1 MQRDPLAA
9 QSFAVQYREACR
21 HTDQLFDRIHPEF
34 LASRP
39 VAERHRLLFYIG
51 HLEAFDWNLLSGR
64 LFDEP
69 AFNPAF
75 DRLFAFGIDPVGGGL
90 PTDQPEDW
98 PSLQAV
104 RGYRDEVRQRIAAHI
119 ADTDF
124 SCTASARANAGA
136 DPATLI
142 QVVIE
147 HRQMH
152 AETLAYLIHQMPLAQ
167 KRIPED
173 GSLSTGAPVPPRSEA
188 GMCRI
193 PAGVAVLGIER
204 GDPPGS
210 RLESPRAT
218 LAEGPDAGPD
228 AEAAGAGRFGWDNE
242 FGACAVTVPAFL
254 IDRHMVTNGEYLA
267 FVDAGGYQRQAFWSD
282 ADWAWLAQSGTT
294 HPAFWRP
301 DAAGWRQRTMFE
313 DLPLPLDWP
322 VYVSHAEAQAYARF
336 VGKRLP
342 TEAQWLR
349 AAEGAAGHDA
359 PPEDGNFDFR
369 AWDPSPVHAH
379 PRNRSRHGVEGQ
391 FGNGWEWTS
400 DAFAPLPGFAA
411 FAFYPG
417 YSADFFDGRHFV
429 MKGGS
434 PRTAARMLRPSFRN
448 WFQPHYPYAYVGLRC
463 VQDV

>member
-1 MQRDPLAA
+1 MQRDPIAA
-9 QSFAVQYREACR
+9 HSFAVQYREACR
-21 HTDQLFDRIHPEF
+21 HTDQLFDHILPEF
-34 LASRP
+34 LSVRP

-51 HLEAFDWNLLSGR
+51 HLEAFDWNLLSSR
-64 LFDEP
+64 LFHEP
-69 AFNPAF
+69 AFHPAF

-98 PSLQAV
+98 PAMREILD
-104 RGYRDEVRQRIAAHI
+104 YRDEVRRRIAARI

-124 SCTASARANAGA
+124 SRGAGVDGGPDA
-136 DPATLI
+136 ATLI

-167 KRIPED
+167 KRGPTD
-173 GSLSTGAPVPPRSEA
+173 GSRSMPTDALPALSAD
-188 GMCRI
+188 MCHV
-193 PAGVAVLGIER
+193 PAGVAVVGIAR
-204 GDPPGS
+204 ADAAVGDG
-210 RLESPRAT
+210 
-218 LAEGPDAGPD
+218 LARTPV
-228 AEAAGAGRFGWDNE
+228 AASGASASRFGWDNE
-242 FGACAVTVPAFL
+242 FGAREVAVPAFA
-254 IDRHMVTNGEYLA
+254 IDRHMVTNGAYLA
-267 FVDAGGYQRQAFWSD
+267 FVEAGGYRCREFWSD
-282 ADWAWLAQSGTT
+282 ADWDWLTATGTA

-301 DAAGWRQRTMFE
+301 HGSGWRQRTMFDE
-313 DLPLPLDWP
+313 VPLPLDWP

-349 AAEGAAGHDA
+349 AAEGAAAHDA
-359 PPEDGNFDFR
+359 PPKAGNFDFR
-369 AWDPSPVHAH
+369 TWDPCAVHAH
-379 PRNRSRHGVEGQ
+379 PENRSVHGVEGQ

-400 DAFAPLPGFAA
+400 DVFAPLPGFTP
-411 FAFYPG
+411 FSFYPG

-434 PRTAARMLRPSFRN
+434 PRTAARLLRPSFRN
-448 WFQPHYPYAYVGLRC
+448 WFQPHYPYVYVGLRC

>member
-21 HTDQLFDRIHPEF
+21 HTDQLFDRIHTEF
-34 LASRP
+34 LAARP

-98 PSLQAV
+98 PALQDIH
-104 RGYRDEVRQRIAAHI
+104 GYRDEVRRRIAGHI
-119 ADTDF
+119 ADTNF
-124 SCTASARANAGA
+124 SRAASAPAQT
-136 DPATLI
+136 DPATLL

-167 KRIPED
+167 KRMPTD
-173 GSLSTGAPVPPRSEA
+173 GSLSIVAQVPARPAPD
-188 GMCRI
+188 MCRI
-193 PAGVAVLGIER
+193 PAGAVVLGM
-204 GDPPGS
+204 PAGS
-210 RLESPRAT
+210 GTAHPRAM
-218 LAEGPDAGPD
+218 DAGPVTD
-228 AEAAGAGRFGWDNE
+228 PQVAPAGTGRFGWDNE
-242 FGACAVTVPAFL
+242 FGACEVTVPAFL
-254 IDRHMVTNGEYLA
+254 IDRHMVTNEAYLG
-267 FVDAGGYQRQAFWSD
+267 FLDAGGYRRREFWSD
-282 ADWAWLAQSGTT
+282 ADWAWLAASGTT

-301 DAAGWRQRTMFE
+301 DASGWRQRTMFE

-349 AAEGAAGHDA
+349 AAEGAADHDA

-400 DAFAPLPGFAA
+400 DVFAPLPGFAA
-411 FAFYPG
+411 FPFYPG

-448 WFQPHYPYAYVGLRC
+448 WFQPHYPYVYVGLRC
-463 VQDV
+463 VQDI

>member
-1 MQRDPLAA
+1 MQRDPFAA

-21 HTDQLFDRIHPEF
+21 HTDELFDRIHPEY
-34 LASRP
+34 LVARP

-64 LFDEP
+64 LFDVP

-90 PTDQPEDW
+90 PTDQPADW
-98 PSLQAV
+98 PSLEAI
-104 RGYRDEVRQRIAAHI
+104 REYRDEVRRRIVAQI

-124 SCTASARANAGA
+124 SGAGQPGA
-136 DPATLI
+136 GQPGAGQPGAQVDPATLL

-167 KRIPED
+167 KRIPTD
-173 GSLSTGAPVPPRSEA
+173 GSLSLPARLPPRPAAE
-188 GMCRI
+188 MRRI
-193 PAGVAVLGIER
+193 PAGTAVLGI
-204 GDPPGS
+204 
-210 RLESPRAT
+210 PRT
-218 LAEGPDAGPD
+218 PDVKDAVAGGGEMP
-228 AEAAGAGRFGWDNE
+228 AGVGRFGWDNE
-242 FGACAVTVPAFL
+242 FGACEVAVPAFL
-254 IDRHMVTNGEYLA
+254 IDRHMVTNGEFLA
-267 FVDAGGYQRQAFWSD
+267 FVDAGGYQRPEFWSD
-282 ADWAWLAQSGTT
+282 ADRAWLTQGGIA
-294 HPAFWRP
+294 HPAFWRRE
-301 DAAGWRQRTMFE
+301 AAGWRQRTMFE
-313 DLPLPLDWP
+313 ELPLPLDWP

-349 AAEGAAGHDA
+349 AAEGAAGQEA

-379 PRNRSRHGVEGQ
+379 PRNRSMHGVEGQ

-400 DAFAPLPGFAA
+400 DAFAPLPGFVA
-411 FAFYPG
+411 FPFYPG
-417 YSADFFDGRHFV
+417 YSADFFDGQHFV

-448 WFQPHYPYAYVGLRC
+448 WFQPHYPYVYVGLRC